1 MTEPLSSPRISRRS
15 LLRGGAAAA
24 LAAGLPPAAY
34 AARMPPAREAAAGP
48 HDRRPV
54 NIRVSRDGYAG
65 HGEPSLAIN
74 PRNPRNLLGACM
86 VWHGNQVEHEI
97 IATYASFD
105 GGRAWHSNGAL
116 PLPHNT
122 MFADDVSVAFDPA
135 GRGFVCATAVTG
147 PGDRGVYLWRT
158 DDGGVSFS
166 GPIPVVT
173 RVFVDHPWLAIA
185 PDRGNMHAVWVDYQA
200 LGYTRSLDGG
210 ATFDAARAIPAADGT
225 SINGPMVAAGRG
237 GLVAAIYAIATD
249 GPGGSDP
256 GGAAASGD
264 SKQGPGGDTNM
275 QIGVVC
281 SANAGQSF
289 AAPLTL
295 GTTAFDIALAGDV
308 HPGSSPAIA
317 AAPNHRALY
326 AAFVTHEP
334 GAGHSDVMVTASL
347 DRGRSWST
355 PAAATPPDNRIYFQ
369 PQLAVDRSGR
379 VALSAFAL
387 ADGRIDTVLFRSPAR
402 RLSFGPPLTVTN
414 RSFDPARG
422 VQGGKH
428 GAWWVG
434 DYQGLAASTASAVH
448 PLWNDT
454 RTGALE
460 LFTAAV
466 PQPEASPQ
474 QA

>member
-1 MTEPLSSPRISRRS
+1 MSEHLWSPRISRRS

-34 AARMPPAREAAAGP
+34 AAKIPSARGAAAGP

-65 HGEPSLAIN
+65 HGEPSVAVN

-86 VWHGNQVEHEI
+86 VWHGNQVEHEV

-105 GGRAWHSNGAL
+105 GGRAWRSNGAL
-116 PLPHNT
+116 PMPHHT

-135 GRGFVCATAVTG
+135 GRGFVCATAITSTG
-147 PGDRGVYLWRT
+147 RGVYLWRT
-158 DDGGVSFS
+158 DDGGVSFR

-185 PDRGNMHAVWVDYQA
+185 PDRGNMHAVWVAFDHQA

-225 SINGPMVAAGRG
+225 GINGPMAAAGRD
-237 GLVAAIYAIATD
+237 GLVAAIYALDAN
-249 GPGGSDP
+249 GPGRG
-256 GGAAASGD
+256 
-264 SKQGPGGDTNM
+264 GGDTTM

-289 AAPLTL
+289 AAPVTL
-295 GTTAFDIALAGDV
+295 GTSAFDIALPGDV

-334 GAGHSDVMVTASL
+334 GAGHSDVMVTASV

-387 ADGRIDTVLFRSPAR
+387 ADARIDTVLFRSPAR
-402 RLSFGPPLTVTN
+402 RLSFGPPLTVTT
-414 RSFDPARG
+414 RSFDPALG

-466 PQPEASPQ
+466 PHRDASPH

>member
-1 MTEPLSSPRISRRS
+1 
-15 LLRGGAAAA
+15 AAARVPVEPE
-24 LAAGLPPAAY
+24 L
-34 AARMPPAREAAAGP
+34 MPTSSS
-48 HDRRPV
+48 V
-54 NIRVSRDGYAG
+54 
-65 HGEPSLAIN
+65 
-74 PRNPRNLLGACM
+74 
-86 VWHGNQVEHEI
+86 
-97 IATYASFD
+97 D
-105 GGRAWHSNGAL
+105 GGRAWRSTAAV
-116 PLPHNT
+116 PLPSNT
-122 MFADDVSVAFDPA
+122 VHADDVSVAFDPA
-135 GRGFVCATAVTG
+135 GRGFVCATAVTSTG
-147 PGDRGVYLWRT
+147 RGVYLRRT
-158 DDGGVSFS
+158 DDGGVSFR
-166 GPIPVVT
+166 GPKPVVT
-173 RVFVDHPWLAIA
+173 RQVAGHRWLAMA
-185 PDRGNMHAVWVDYQA
+185 PDRGNRHAVWGA
-200 LGYTRSLDGG
+200 FHHPAPGHPPGPDGG
-210 ATFDAARAIPAADGT
+210 APFAAARATRAADGT
-225 SINGPMVAAGRG
+225 GINGPMAAAGRD
-237 GLVAAIYAIATD
+237 GLVAAIYAISTD
-249 GPGGSDP
+249 SPARSDP
-256 GGAAASGD
+256 GGAAAPGD
-264 SKQGPGGDTNM
+264 SKRGRGGDTTM

-281 SANAGQSF
+281 SANVGQSF
-289 AAPLTL
+289 AAPVTL
-295 GTTAFDIALAGDV
+295 GTSAFDIALPGDV

-387 ADGRIDTVLFRSPAR
+387 AHARIAPVLFRSPAR
-402 RLSFGPPLTVTN
+402 RLSFGPPLTVTT

-422 VQGGKH
+422 AQGGKH

-466 PQPEASPQ
+466 PQREASLT
-474 QA
+474 